1 MDFVKYYE
9 DEYVDHV
16 VYSKLANQEKKGDRK
31 EILIKL
37 AMQEKRHMEFWAKLI
52 DNDIRIRFLLKL
64 RIYFTIFLRYLFGLT
79 FAIKFLE
86 RNEKKVIAE
95 YKKVLDGMVGE
106 NKEKLQ
112 EIIQDEIEHENYW
125 ISQIK
130 EGSVTYIGFIVLGL
144 ADAIIE
150 ITGVHAGFLGVTTS
164 TIIAGIA
171 GLVVGVSASI
181 AMAAAAYL
189 QAQQGNIG
197 KPRISAIYTGLSY
210 ILAAVALAI
219 PYFLTHNMWLAFTLS
234 LIVALLLLAYFNY
247 YSAVLSE
254 RVFLKE
260 YLFNS
265 GLILLTAFVSFLF
278 GQFLGQFF
286 GITGIFNMILLF
298 ING

>member
-210 ILAAVALAI
+210 ILAAVALAT